1 MGDPPDDP
9 TRGRCREARDK
20 VKCNAATLADSPRNP
35 RKAPAVLFMAA
46 DAL

>member
-9 TRGRCREARDK
+9 TLQTVPRSPRE
-20 VKCNAATLADSPRNP
+20 VKCNAATPADKSTFEPS
-35 RKAPAVLFMAA
+35 AVLFMAA